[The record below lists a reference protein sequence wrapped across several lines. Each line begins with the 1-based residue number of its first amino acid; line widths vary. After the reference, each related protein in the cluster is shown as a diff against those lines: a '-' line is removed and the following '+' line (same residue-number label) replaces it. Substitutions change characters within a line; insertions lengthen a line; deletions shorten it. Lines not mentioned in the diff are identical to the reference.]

1 MQKSVELSPKQGC
14 QWPQKKTDVPEN
26 FFLKFKGKEAKMKC
40 SALTI
45 VLVECERTL
54 TFGYVYG
61 TAQLESL
68 ESRMCNL
75 LEDKSLQLGEMDE
88 TGAGQGDGLTTH

>member
-1 MQKSVELSPKQGC
+1 
-14 QWPQKKTDVPEN
+14 
-26 FFLKFKGKEAKMKC
+26 MKC

-45 VLVECERTL
+45 VLVECELTL
-54 TFGYVYG
+54 TFRYMYG

-68 ESRMCNL
+68 ESRMRNL
-75 LEDKSLQLGEMDE
+75 LEHESLQLGEMDE

>member
-1 MQKSVELSPKQGC
+1 
-14 QWPQKKTDVPEN
+14 
-26 FFLKFKGKEAKMKC
+26 MKC

-45 VLVECERTL
+45 ALVECERTL
-54 TFGYVYG
+54 TFRYVYG

-75 LEDKSLQLGEMDE
+75 LEHESLQLGEMDE
-88 TGAGQGDGLTTH
+88 TGAGQDDGLTAH